1 MNDLNATNSINPT
14 NPVDPTNPIDPSNPI
29 DKYEG
34 KAEVKVK
41 TLDAMTQEPNN
52 PINSSNSIN
61 AMNTLWYVIHTKP
74 GDEDRVKTNL
84 QNQEIEAFLPL
95 LKTYQ
100 YFGGKMVQKIKPL
113 FTNYLFA
120 RLDLD
125 LHYYKVKWT
134 RGVNKILG
142 SGNEPVPISEKVV
155 QAIKDRSGKDNFVK
169 LEDELKDG
177 DLVQVTSGPLKSLRG
192 IFQKMM
198 SSKERVRILLS
209 LIGVDVPVQI
219 SKWQIKK
226 VA

>member
-1 MNDLNATNSINPT
+1 MNDLNATNPINSIDPTNSVIPT
-14 NPVDPTNPIDPSNPI
+14 NP
-29 DKYEG
+29 
-34 KAEVKVK
+34 
-41 TLDAMTQEPNN
+41 
-52 PINSSNSIN
+52 SSSSN

-84 QNQEIEAFLPL
+84 QNQEIEIFLPL
-95 LKTYQ
+95 LETYQ
-100 YFGGKMVQKIKPL
+100 YCGGKMVQKIKPL
-113 FTNYLFA
+113 FTNYLFG

-142 SGNEPVPISEKVV
+142 SGNEPVPISEKVI
-155 QAIKDRSGKDNFVK
+155 QAIKERSGKDNLVK
-169 LEDELKDG
+169 LEGELKDG

-192 IFQKMM
+192 VFQKMI
-198 SSKERVRILLS
+198 SSKGRVKILLS

>member
-1 MNDLNATNSINPT
+1 MDSMNPINSTNSINPT
-14 NPVDPTNPIDPSNPI
+14 NPR
-29 DKYEG
+29 DKFEV
-34 KAEVKVK
+34 KAEVEVK
-41 TLDAMTQEPNN
+41 MSGVMTLKPNN
-52 PINSSNSIN
+52 PINSISSSNP
-61 AMNTLWYVIHTKP
+61 MNGLWYVIHTKP

-84 QNQEIEAFLPL
+84 NNQDIETLLPL
-95 LKTYQ
+95 VETYQ
-100 YFGGKMVQKIKPL
+100 YCGGKMVQKIKPL

-120 RLDLD
+120 KLDLD

-142 SGNEPVPISEKVV
+142 SGNEPIPISEKIV
-155 QAIKDRSGKDNFVK
+155 QAIKERSGKDNLVK

-192 IFQKMM
+192 VFQKMM
-198 SSKERVRILLS
+198 SGKGRVRILLS